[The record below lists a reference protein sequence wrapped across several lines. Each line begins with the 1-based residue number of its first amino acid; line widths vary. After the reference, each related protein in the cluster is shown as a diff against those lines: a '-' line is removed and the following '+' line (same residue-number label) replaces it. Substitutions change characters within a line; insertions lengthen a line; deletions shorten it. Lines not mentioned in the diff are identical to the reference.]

1 MEQYVKERATVEP
14 ATERPAESYF
24 HSIPEYEVD
33 VDTAILSFLG
43 MLWTERKLLLHIVG
57 WGLALSLALGLFY
70 PPWYTATT
78 QLIPAQ
84 KNSQSPLALLS
95 ALGGNSA
102 LASLA
107 SGALG
112 GKTEGGTLVGVLSSR
127 TVQDRL
133 IDQLDL
139 RKEFHCKGYADAR
152 KRLKREVTFAEDR
165 KSGIITLS
173 ITNRNPVRA
182 AEIANAYVS
191 QLNHVLAQV
200 NSSSAHLERVFL
212 EERLKQVNQDLQ
224 DAEKAFSEFSSQ
236 NTTLDINA
244 QGKAM
249 LEAGASLQ
257 GELIASEA
265 QLRGLQQIYT
275 DESVRVRSLRAHINE
290 LRQQLLNLSGKK
302 ASGSNLQGSD
312 TQNEQSDIIIPSIR
326 QLPLL
331 GVKYADLFRRTKVQE
346 AIFETLTKQYE
357 IAKIDEAKEDP
368 SVRILDLAV
377 PPEKPAGPLLL
388 WCIVGGLILSSLLAV
403 VTVMCRGYWRQLRSS
418 SAPKVLWGYA
428 RTYFQTH
435 SFRNAG
441 RQDRVA

>member
-1 MEQYVKERATVEP
+1 MEQYVKERSAVESS
-14 ATERPAESYF
+14 TERPSESYF
-24 HSIPEYEVD
+24 QSIPEYEVD
-33 VDTAILSFLG
+33 VDTAILSFVG
-43 MLWTERKLLLHIVG
+43 MLWAERKLLLHVIG
-57 WGLALSLALGLFY
+57 WGLALSLAVSLFY

-84 KNSQSPLALLS
+84 KSQSPLALLS

-102 LASLA
+102 LATLA

-112 GKTEGGTLVGVLSSR
+112 VKTEGGTLIGVLSSR

-139 RKEFHCKGYADAR
+139 RKECHCETYEETR
-152 KRLKREVTFAEDR
+152 RRLKKDVSFNEDR

-173 ITNRNPVRA
+173 VTNQNAARA
-182 AEIANAYVS
+182 AAIANAYVS
-191 QLNHVLAQV
+191 QLNRVLAQV

-212 EERLKQVNQDLQ
+212 EERLKQVNEDLQ
-224 DAEKAFSEFSSQ
+224 DAEKAFSEFASK
-236 NTTLDINA
+236 NNTLDISA

-249 LEAGASLQ
+249 LEAGATLQ
-257 GELIASEA
+257 GELIADEA

-275 DESVRVRSLRAHINE
+275 DESVRVRSLRAHIKE
-290 LRQQLLNLSGKK
+290 LRQQLLNLSGKN
-302 ASGSNLQGSD
+302 ASGSKGEGSATEND
-312 TQNEQSDIIIPSIR
+312 ESDMIIPSIR

-377 PPEKPAGPLLL
+377 PPERRTGPLLS
-388 WCIVGGLILSSLLAV
+388 WCILGGLILSSMLAV
-403 VTVMCRGYWRQLRSS
+403 IIVICKAYWRQLRAS
-418 SAPKVLWGYA
+418 SAPKVLWGHA
-428 RTYFQTH
+428 RTYFRTH
-435 SFRNAG
+435 TFRNG
-441 RQDRVA
+441 RRQDRVA